1 MQSEEVDDL
10 SPYDYKIAEKEHQ
23 IVSKKRKISS
33 MVSDWEGNVDRVTE
47 FNTSPISYS
56 ARLYQELHDL
66 KQERHDI
73 IQLKLHNENKE
84 HMHDF
89 GEVSRMSGKITN
101 QHNSAFIFY
110 YRMLPTTVGLF
121 GAFLLFPFFAHPT
134 LRCCPF

>member
-66 KQERHDI
+66 KQELHD
-73 IQLKLHNENKE
+73 L
-84 HMHDF
+84 
-89 GEVSRMSGKITN
+89 N
-101 QHNSAFIFY
+101 Q
-110 YRMLPTTVGLF
+110 
-121 GAFLLFPFFAHPT
+121 
-134 LRCCPF
+134 